1 MKAETKARIYA
12 EAMKLI
18 HPLVLTFGVYIMAS
32 GVVRDSL
39 TRIIVGT
46 ILLAIYHSI
55 TMHFRWNIS
64 VAFMEFASS
73 NDEPQK
79 AEPHSHRSPDAPS

>member
-64 VAFMEFASS
+64 VAFIGFCARNPALQGGEG
-73 NDEPQK
+73 
-79 AEPHSHRSPDAPS
+79 